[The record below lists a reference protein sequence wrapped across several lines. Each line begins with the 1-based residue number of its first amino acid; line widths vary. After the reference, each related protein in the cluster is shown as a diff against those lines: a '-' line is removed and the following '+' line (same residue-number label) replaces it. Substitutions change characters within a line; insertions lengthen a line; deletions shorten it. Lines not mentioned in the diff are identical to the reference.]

1 MCRWICLIVLGVAAS
16 TVSADEKPKPNT
28 LTQKEI
34 EEGWILLFDGETT
47 FGWKTEGDV
56 KVEEGELRLGGEKA
70 ASITSTAAFGS
81 CEIVLE
87 STRWGEAWITVCGC
101 PRNLPVESVPL
112 GS

>member
-47 FGWKTEGDV
+47 FGWKIDGDV
-56 KVEEGELRLGGEKA
+56 KVVEGRLVVDGTKTSSITTTGVFRAMELRFECQQPGNMTLSTIGGDVA
-70 ASITSTAAFGS
+70 PFVA
-81 CEIVLE
+81 
-87 STRWGEAWITVCGC
+87 TR
-101 PRNLPVESVPL
+101 
-112 GS
+112 